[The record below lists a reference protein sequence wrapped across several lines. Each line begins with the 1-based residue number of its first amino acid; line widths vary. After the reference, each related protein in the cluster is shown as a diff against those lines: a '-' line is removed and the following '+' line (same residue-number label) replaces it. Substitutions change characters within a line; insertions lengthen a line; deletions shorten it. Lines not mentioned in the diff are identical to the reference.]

1 MSSTKAGHFELLAFD
16 ADVCEG
22 HRSVVYVRSIT
33 NGYEKRGTNV
43 PLYELART
51 IGRCLLFLLRFGCP
65 LALLRFR
72 FRSQRCRVG
81 ILRNCVTCDLVVRGL
96 QGDGTYSIAAGASP
110 KMELQLLQVM
120 PIGV

>member
-1 MSSTKAGHFELLAFD
+1 MSSLQAGDLELLAFD

-96 QGDGTYSIAAGASP
+96 QGDGSYTRRCSIRF
-110 KMELQLLQVM
+110 VRFT
-120 PIGV
+120 

>member
-33 NGYEKRGTNV
+33 NGHEKRGNSV
-43 PLYELART
+43 PLYELAQI

-65 LALLRFR
+65 PILRGFR
-72 FRSQRCRVG
+72 FLSQRCRVG
-81 ILRNCVTCDLVVRGL
+81 ILQSCV
-96 QGDGTYSIAAGASP
+96 A
-110 KMELQLLQVM
+110 
-120 PIGV
+120 